1 MSKNLHPE
9 GVGVFA
15 HFIRQD
21 ADRRSAIR
29 PDPAFDSFVHI
40 NVFFVRIICEKALPY
55 RESFFVDSLA
65 A

>member
-21 ADRRSAIR
+21 ADRRFRRSAIR
-29 PDPAFDSFVHI
+29 SDPAFSQVKRTQ
-40 NVFFVRIICEKALPY
+40 VRLFD
-55 RESFFVDSLA
+55 RFSLIWGLKE
-65 A
+65 

>member
-29 PDPAFDSFVHI
+29 SDPAFSQN
-40 NVFFVRIICEKALPY
+40 NVFSVRILLLEK
-55 RESFFVDSLA
+55 FDSSSTTLQHSSYPH
-65 A
+65 